1 MKKVITYGTFD
12 LFHQGHYNILK
23 RAKEYGDYL
32 IVGVTTDSY
41 DKARGKLNIH
51 DSLIERIENIK
62 KTGLADQIIIE
73 EYEGQKIEDIQK
85 YQVDTFVIGSDWLGK
100 FDYLKE
106 FCNVIYLE
114 RTKGVSSTLLRNNKN
129 KILKIGI
136 IGTGRIAK
144 RFVKESKYVSG
155 IEIETVM
162 SRKIEN
168 CKKFAEEFEIEFY
181 TNNFSEFIK
190 KVNAVYIATP
200 HNTHYDYIKKSLLNN
215 KHVLCEK
222 PITLSFS
229 QTEEI
234 FELAK
239 NKKLILLEAIKT
251 AFCPGFE
258 KLISIAKTGIIGE
271 IKDVEACFTKLISSD
286 STRELDL
293 KENGGSITELASYPL
308 LAIIKLLGKPENYKF
323 FCFNN
328 ENVDLYSKILLEYK
342 NGIYP
347 TAKVGLGV
355 KSEGELIISG
365 TKGYIYVPSPWWKTE
380 YFEIRFEDFSRNKK
394 YFYQF
399 QEDGLRYE
407 IAEFLSL
414 INSQKYES
422 YKLKISE
429 IKIINKIIADFLKIR
444 KYSKKDLN

>member
-23 RAKEYGDYL
+23 RAKEHGNYL
-32 IVGVTTDSY
+32 IVGVTTESY
-41 DKARGKLNIH
+41 DKSRGKLNVH
-51 DSLIERIENIK
+51 DSLFERIENIK

-73 EYEGQKIEDIQK
+73 EYEGQKVEDIQK
-85 YQVDTFVIGSDWLGK
+85 YNIDTFVIGSDWIGK

-114 RTKGVSSTLLRNNKN
+114 RTKGVSSTILRNTKN

-136 IGTGRIAK
+136 IGTGRIAR

-155 IEIETVM
+155 IEVEAVI
-162 SRKIEN
+162 SRNIEN
-168 CKKFAEEFEIEFY
+168 SKRFSEEFEIKIY
-181 TNNFSEFIK
+181 TDNFLDFIK
-190 KVNAVYIATP
+190 EVDAVYIATP
-200 HNTHYDYIKKSLLNN
+200 HNTHYKYIKESLNNN

-222 PITLSFS
+222 PITLSFEE
-229 QTEEI
+229 TEEV
-234 FELAK
+234 FSLALQK
-239 NKKLILLEAIKT
+239 DLVLLEAIKT

-271 IKDVEACFTKLISSD
+271 IKDVEACFTKLVSD
-286 STRELDL
+286 NKSRELDI

-308 LAIIKLLGKPENYKF
+308 LAIVKLLGEPKKYDF
-323 FCFNN
+323 LCFNN
-328 ENVDLYSKILLEYK
+328 ENEIDLYSKILFEYD

-347 TAKVGLGV
+347 VAKIGLGV

-380 YFEIRFEDFSRNKK
+380 YFEIRFENFSKNKK

-407 IAEFLSL
+407 IAEFLNL
-414 INSQKYES
+414 INNNKQES

-429 IKIINKIIADFLKIR
+429 IKMINKIISDFLKIR
-444 KYSKKDLN
+444 NGE